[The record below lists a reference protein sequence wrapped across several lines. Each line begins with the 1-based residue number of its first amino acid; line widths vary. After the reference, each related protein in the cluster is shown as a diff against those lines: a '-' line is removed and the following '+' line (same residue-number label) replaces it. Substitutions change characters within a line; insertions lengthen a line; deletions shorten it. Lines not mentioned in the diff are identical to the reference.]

1 MAKEKKFTNKSV
13 SSTER
18 IFFDESFKTF
28 RLYPGKDFPFCQKVD
43 TRMIFLVL
51 CNYKEIAFMLLVS
64 ALS

>member
-28 RLYPGKDFPFCQKVD
+28 RLYPGKEFPFCQKVD
-43 TRMIFLVL
+43 TRMILVF